1 MILSLSTGL
10 QACQR
15 PVTEADKKL
24 RILTTIAPLYSF
36 TINVVGDSA
45 RVDNLIPSGIGPHEY
60 SLSPGDARKVAETR
74 ILIINGVNLES
85 WLHKLTSSA
94 EEVKK
99 SAAHDREKLIV
110 VDTSTGVEIINS
122 DPHIWLSP
130 INAIVQVKNIRD
142 ALVKADPD
150 NRETFMKNADEYIQ
164 RLKDLDKEIRGSIKT
179 WNMNQFVAFHSAF
192 QYFAKEYGLEQIAVI
207 QETPDIEPSPRHIA
221 HVIETIRTAGI
232 RSIFTEPYFSHKIVK
247 SIAEDLDLQVYSLDT
262 LETGALSEEW
272 YEERMRANVE
282 VLQKALN

>member
-1 MILSLSTGL
+1 MIFLVILSLITGL

-15 PVTEADKKL
+15 PVTESDKKL

-74 ILIINGVNLES
+74 LLIINGVNLES

-99 SAAHDREKLIV
+99 SAAHDSEKLIV
-110 VDTSTGVEIINS
+110 VDTSTGVEILNS

-150 NRETFMKNADEYIQ
+150 NSETFMKNADEYIQ
-164 RLKDLDKEIRGSIKT
+164 RLKDLDKEIRGAIKT

-192 QYFAKEYGLEQIAVI
+192 RYFAKEYGLEQIAVI

-232 RSIFTEPYFSHKIVK
+232 RSIFTEP
-247 SIAEDLDLQVYSLDT
+247 
-262 LETGALSEEW
+262 
-272 YEERMRANVE
+272 
-282 VLQKALN
+282 